1 MSERVACTACGA
13 LILLSTAEAN
23 SGLCAPCKGG
33 YRKNIED
40 GKRQREER
48 KKAEANPDPATKHWR
63 WLVKQVY
70 HSPGGFAGLSAENQM
85 YFAACLLE
93 GEIYNGGFDQY
104 FSNSSADYYA
114 HAVRGLQEIG
124 ATACC
129 RIVLAAKQS
138 FFGAHDVPDTQ
149 ASRWDHIRRMAP
161 VREKELRELDRSFNK
176 AAATA
181 RDLVA
186 QYARKHRL
194 YDGC

>member
-1 MSERVACTACGA
+1 
-13 LILLSTAEAN
+13 
-23 SGLCAPCKGG
+23 
-33 YRKNIED
+33 
-40 GKRQREER
+40 
-48 KKAEANPDPATKHWR
+48 
-63 WLVKQVY
+63 
-70 HSPGGFAGLSAENQM
+70 M

-104 FSNSSADYYA
+104 FHNSSADYYA

-138 FFGAHDVPDTQ
+138 VFGAHDVLDRAT
-149 ASRWDHIRRMAP
+149 RWDHIRKMAL

-176 AAATA
+176 AAATL
-181 RDLVA
+181 RDLAA